1 MTSLQ
6 YSGLGGKRNAG
17 YGQFEYEIINN
28 QQLFAIESKWRTFY
42 FLSTAMAKE
51 DEIKSALKRQDIF

>member
-17 YGQFEYEIINN
+17 YGQFEYEMVNN
-28 QQLFAIESKWRTFY
+28 QQLLKLLNQKENILFFY
-42 FLSTAMAKE
+42 QRQW
-51 DEIKSALKRQDIF
+51 LKKKR